1 MRCPGWLRSD
11 TLLRRICVS
20 LALVS
25 LLAMLAEV
33 GLVVL
38 KYGFDHDALIASGT
52 THEADIIAASLA
64 LRPDGSLAFTPP
76 KALMK
81 TFARYPQDYAFE
93 VLRDDGRVYSD
104 RNRQLLTAMW
114 PSVSW
119 DQDAAWRSAVNHGQ
133 IIRILADRYDSH
145 GATFLVRVT
154 LGSDP
159 AGLRFVLLRNEVID
173 HVLVSMLPLT
183 ALVLLVNVLVV
194 RRSLRPLAVAAQHA
208 ASLDA
213 SRGGLR
219 LASDRMP
226 AEIRVMVRAINQ
238 ALARVDEVLRF
249 QRDFTSMVAH
259 ELRTPLAV
267 LSLRL
272 DAVSDV
278 GGESAKAVV
287 GEMTRLVGQ
296 LLRVAQLEV
305 GAVEPKQMVDLAEVA
320 RELVERLAPLA
331 LDQNRELAFEDR
343 GATAVW
349 GHHDAIMSALRNLVE
364 NALRATPTGS
374 IVWLVVGPGASLHV
388 RDHGVGVPPALSD
401 KLFAPFVHGAS
412 RHDGT
417 GLGLA
422 IVARTMVLH
431 GGRVWFENLPD
442 GCVFHLTFPGAPA

>member
-1 MRCPGWLRSD
+1 MRRLGWLRSD
-11 TLLRRICVS
+11 TLLRRVCVS

-25 LLAMLAEV
+25 ILAMLAEV

-64 LRPDGSLAFTPP
+64 FRPDGSLAFAPP

-93 VLRDDGRVYSD
+93 VLRDDGHVYSD

-133 IIRILADRYDSH
+133 VVRILADRYDRH
-145 GATFLVRVT
+145 GASFLVRVT

-159 AGLRFVLLRNEVID
+159 AGLRFVLLRDEMTD

-208 ASLDA
+208 ASLDV

-226 AEIRVMVRAINQ
+226 AEIGAMVQAINQ
-238 ALARVDEVLRF
+238 ALARVDEVLQF
-249 QRDFTSMVAH
+249 QRDFMSMVAH

-272 DAVSDV
+272 DAASDA
-278 GGESAKAVV
+278 GRESTKAVV
-287 GEMTRLVGQ
+287 GEMTRLVAQ

-305 GAVEPKQMVDLAEVA
+305 GAAEPKQMVDLTEVA

-331 LDQNRELAFEDR
+331 LDQDRELAFEDR

-349 GHHDAIMSALRNLVE
+349 GHRDAIMSALRNLVE

-374 IVWLVVGPGASLHV
+374 IVWLVAGPGTSLHV
-388 RDHGVGVPPALSD
+388 RDYGVGVPPALSD
-401 KLFAPFVHGAS
+401 KLFVPFVHGAS

-422 IVARTMVLH
+422 IVARTMGLH
-431 GGRVWFENLPD
+431 GGRAWFENLPD
-442 GCVFHLTFPGAPA
+442 GCVFHLAFPGAQG

>member
-1 MRCPGWLRSD
+1 MRWLRSD
-11 TLLRRICVS
+11 TLLRRICIS
-20 LALVS
+20 LTLVS

-52 THEADIIAASLA
+52 EHEADIIAASMA
-64 LRPDGSLAFTPP
+64 LGDDGGLAFTPP
-76 KALMK
+76 KSLMK

-93 VLRDDGRVYSD
+93 VLRADGRVYSD
-104 RNRQLLTAMW
+104 KNRQLLTAMW
-114 PSVSW
+114 PGVSW
-119 DQDAAWRSAVNHGQ
+119 DQDEAWRSAISRGQ
-133 IIRILADRYDSH
+133 TVRILADRYDNH
-145 GATFLVRVT
+145 GGTFLVRVT
-154 LGSDP
+154 LGRDP
-159 AGLRFVLLRNEVID
+159 AGLRFVLLRNEMID

-194 RRSLRPLAVAAQHA
+194 RRSLRPLAAAARHA
-208 ASLDA
+208 ATIDA

-219 LASDRMP
+219 LVSDGMP
-226 AEIRVMVRAINQ
+226 MEIRAMVHAINL

-249 QRDFTSMVAH
+249 QRDFTAMVAH

-272 DAVSDV
+272 DAAPDA
-278 GGESAKAVV
+278 GGAGAKAVV
-287 GEMTRLVGQ
+287 SEMTRLVGQ

-305 GAVEPKQMVDLAEVA
+305 GAAEPKQVVDLAEVA

-331 LDQNRELAFEDR
+331 LDQDRELAFEDR
-343 GATAVW
+343 GTTAIP
-349 GHHDAIMSALRNLVE
+349 GHRDAIMSALRNLVE
-364 NALRATPTGS
+364 NALRATPPGS
-374 IVWLVVGPGASLHV
+374 IVWVATGPGVSLHV
-388 RDHGVGVPPALSD
+388 RDHGAGVPAALAD

-422 IVARTMVLH
+422 IVARTMGLH
-431 GGRVWFENLPD
+431 GGRVRFENLPD
-442 GCVFHLTFPGAPA
+442 GCVFHLTFPDPPV